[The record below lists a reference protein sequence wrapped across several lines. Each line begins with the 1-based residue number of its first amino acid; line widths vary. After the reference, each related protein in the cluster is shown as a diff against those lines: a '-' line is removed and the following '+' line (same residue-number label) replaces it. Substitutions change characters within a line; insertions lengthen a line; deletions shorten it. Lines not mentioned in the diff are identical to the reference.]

1 MAALPPNWEWDY
13 DGTRWFYRYKPNGH
27 VQFHFPKE
35 GDEFPDFF
43 DAMTPIPDLSPEE
56 KLESQQQ
63 MKRRIGGDPDPKSQM
78 RATGGPLADFG
89 MSRSGFGGPL
99 DDDDGAG
106 FFYQPENLMY
116 LGPGAYTDISPL
128 ADEDERDEIPRDRR
142 KSRDSANPKKERTT
156 LELAGSDK
164 TGVSP
169 LQSETNTPSV
179 KNSVPVR
186 ESAAVPEL
194 VAEEAVLIINTQ
206 ELPGP
211 SQPAIPSPGVPLLD
225 SVEKPHPTADPA
237 VQSPPWDPVGFVAEM
252 ATEHT
257 APAHIETHPDPVE
270 MGDNAVLAP
279 IETRIMDSGIAELP
293 ERTSPSDAKPPV
305 PSTHDLLHQTSM
317 SDHALYGATF
327 GTGSRPQN
335 SSPTD
340 SGKVR
345 TSTRPL
351 AVPPKLPLDDSL
363 PEVVPHQT
371 QSSTSTPTTQPFSI
385 ERKPSKTGPKQGTF
399 KPYVPGSTPNP
410 IPGKSQPKEPDFVR
424 RDHRNS
430 LAREASLML
439 GPRQSYETSNMPS
452 ILQPP
457 QIPPK
462 QPLESTQTLIQHPVN
477 PARPDA
483 TRTQTEPG
491 GVLTSVTQSSGPS
504 KGPLQYV
511 PSVLKP
517 ARGRPQEAAITL
529 PPPPSTKQVHSGST
543 QFAAFR
549 PGVHAAMPAP
559 GQIPHP
565 LAPTHAPQSLSG
577 ARPCVQRVETAPA
590 DHHTAGDHAPTPQF
604 GTRPSVVP
612 TLPAFLQRPTGQ
624 ADSARQPASRPQQH
638 ASSFSARARSRSD
651 LPQPLHNAHGTS
663 ASMIGQVQPP
673 PRPGSA
679 AIPRDES
686 PPKTSTVTRPQ
697 SAMDFMQGRPDPRI
711 DRVINQTT
719 PTPPPDRPRQTSYA
733 SSEVSSLGPPSGSQS
748 SGLPFQT
755 PSPLESNGRRPSSGF
770 FRSADAN
777 ASPMESA
784 TTPVPQRQNPF
795 DIQAAPL
802 RSPASRP
809 ASLSG
814 PSPTSTQPTTPGS
827 AGFDITAGPPE
838 VYGIASSKPSPGVS
852 QHASGMPGGRAAH
865 NVIEPIHSP
874 TDRQHSVPA
883 EGFAVIDSQPLPV
896 QSTSNGSSKYGTQQQ
911 QPYQQGQEIP
921 RPHSAQPVSSTSS
934 VGNQPGT
941 HPPYPLEEGQNIP
954 RLGDRPQRPT
964 VTPPTQQ
971 FLGPT
976 SPRTPGHILHPIQEH
991 HDSGATNQNVSG
1003 TAAFH
1008 NTDSSPRASPASVR
1022 QMSTGSSQYPS
1033 SAESPGGQG
1042 NMLGRGNVTSMPQAM
1057 SPAVATMGQTY
1068 SPVQSNPFQIS
1079 PTTTRMQPPTQV
1091 MRPGSTPQVMPHGK
1105 DKEKGGWLSKIMK
1118 GSGKP
1123 NVLQKPPPSPNTGPA
1138 SPHSPNTTRPA
1149 QGHNTG
1155 WVAAQQFNQATYN
1168 QQAPAAFQEIQQ
1180 PITSEPVSGPQ
1191 NFVPP
1196 PAGPILAPHTGGP
1209 EPMMKMQQAPAVE
1222 APQVAPRLQV
1232 DQSRRVNAT
1241 QSVEKTVSSLPPR
1254 GLSPATVAPS
1264 EHTADNMSDAASVS
1278 AISVSTMDVSE
1289 AQAQPVLKPQLV
1301 TVEKAPSVPDKHQL
1315 PSRVAA
1321 ASGSL
1326 SQSPPKTADPAT
1338 SSQPSVDSELTVEPL
1353 FSKRKSI
1360 AAAPPVPVV
1369 PSAPAANDKWAKKPA
1384 VDYSGDDWGDDPW
1397 DYA

>member
-43 DAMTPIPDLSPEE
+43 DAMSPIPDLSPEE

-63 MKRRIGGDPDPKSQM
+63 MKRRTGGDPDPKSKM
-78 RATGGPLADFG
+78 SATGGPLADFG
-89 MSRSGFGGPL
+89 MNRSGFGGPL
-99 DDDDGAG
+99 DDDDGAE

-142 KSRDSANPKKERTT
+142 KSRDSASPKKERTT

-186 ESAAVPEL
+186 ESTTVPES
-194 VAEEAVLIINTQ
+194 VTEEAVLIINTQ

-211 SQPAIPSPGVPLLD
+211 SQPAIPSPGVLLLD
-225 SVEKPHPTADPA
+225 SVEKPRPTAAPP

-279 IETRIMDSGIAELP
+279 IETRIMDPGIAELP
-293 ERTSPSDAKPPV
+293 EWTSPSDAKPPV

-335 SSPTD
+335 SSPTN

-385 ERKPSKTGPKQGTF
+385 ERKPSKTGPKRGTF

-410 IPGKSQPKEPDFVR
+410 IPDKWQPKEPDFVR

-439 GPRQSYETSNMPS
+439 GPRQSYETSNVPS

-462 QPLESTQTLIQHPVN
+462 QPLESTQTLIQRPVN

-483 TRTQTEPG
+483 TRTQTEPA

-517 ARGRPQEAAITL
+517 ARG
-529 PPPPSTKQVHSGST
+529 
-543 QFAAFR
+543 
-549 PGVHAAMPAP
+549 
-559 GQIPHP
+559 
-565 LAPTHAPQSLSG
+565 
-577 ARPCVQRVETAPA
+577 
-590 DHHTAGDHAPTPQF
+590 
-604 GTRPSVVP
+604 
-612 TLPAFLQRPTGQ
+612 
-624 ADSARQPASRPQQH
+624 
-638 ASSFSARARSRSD
+638 
-651 LPQPLHNAHGTS
+651 
-663 ASMIGQVQPP
+663 
-673 PRPGSA
+673 
-679 AIPRDES
+679 
-686 PPKTSTVTRPQ
+686 
-697 SAMDFMQGRPDPRI
+697 
-711 DRVINQTT
+711 
-719 PTPPPDRPRQTSYA
+719 
-733 SSEVSSLGPPSGSQS
+733 
-748 SGLPFQT
+748 
-755 PSPLESNGRRPSSGF
+755 F

-795 DIQAAPL
+795 EIQTVPL

-809 ASLSG
+809 ASFSA

-827 AGFDITAGPPE
+827 AGFDTTAGPPE
-838 VYGIASSKPSPGVS
+838 VSGMVSSKPSAGVS
-852 QHASGMPGGRAAH
+852 QHASGMPGGRAH
-865 NVIEPIHSP
+865 NVIEPIQSP

-883 EGFAVIDSQPLPV
+883 EVFAVMNSQPLPV
-896 QSTSNGSSKYGTQQQ
+896 QSTSNGSSKYGPQQQ
-911 QPYQQGQEIP
+911 QPYQQGQEMP
-921 RPHSAQPVSSTSS
+921 QPHSAQPVPSTSS

-971 FLGPT
+971 LLGPT

-1022 QMSTGSSQYPS
+1022 QMSTGSSQYSS
-1033 SAESPGGQG
+1033 SAESPSGQG

-1091 MRPGSTPQVMPHGK
+1091 MRPGSTPQVMSHGK

-1118 GSGKP
+1118 GSNKP

-1155 WVAAQQFNQATYN
+1155 RVAAQQSNQATYD
-1168 QQAPAAFQEIQQ
+1168 QQAPAVFQQIQQ
-1180 PITSEPVSGPQ
+1180 PITSEPVSRPQ
-1191 NFVPP
+1191 NFVPS
-1196 PAGPILAPHTGGP
+1196 PAGPILAPPTGGP

-1232 DQSRRVNAT
+1232 GQSKRADAT
-1241 QSVEKTVSSLPPR
+1241 QSVEQTVSSLPPR

-1264 EHTADNMSDAASVS
+1264 EPTADNMSDAASVS

-1301 TVEKAPSVPDKHQL
+1301 TVEKAPSVPDEHQL

-1326 SQSPPKTADPAT
+1326 SQSPPRTADPVT
-1338 SSQPSVDSELTVEPL
+1338 SSQPPVDSDLTVEPL

-1360 AAAPPVPVV
+1360 AAAPPVPVM

-1397 DYA
+1397 DFA

>member
-43 DAMTPIPDLSPEE
+43 DAMSPIPDLSPEE

-63 MKRRIGGDPDPKSQM
+63 MKRRTGGDPDPKSQM

-128 ADEDERDEIPRDRR
+128 ADEDERDEILRDRR
-142 KSRDSANPKKERTT
+142 KSRDSASPKKERTT

-186 ESAAVPEL
+186 ESTAVPES

-225 SVEKPHPTADPA
+225 SVEKPRPTAAPP
-237 VQSPPWDPVGFVAEM
+237 VQSPLWDPVGFVAEM

-257 APAHIETHPDPVE
+257 APAHIETRPDPVE
-270 MGDNAVLAP
+270 MGDNAILAP
-279 IETRIMDSGIAELP
+279 IETRIMDPGIAELP

-305 PSTHDLLHQTSM
+305 PSTHDLLQQTSM

-327 GTGSRPQN
+327 
-335 SSPTD
+335 
-340 SGKVR
+340 
-345 TSTRPL
+345 
-351 AVPPKLPLDDSL
+351 
-363 PEVVPHQT
+363 
-371 QSSTSTPTTQPFSI
+371 
-385 ERKPSKTGPKQGTF
+385 
-399 KPYVPGSTPNP
+399 
-410 IPGKSQPKEPDFVR
+410 
-424 RDHRNS
+424 
-430 LAREASLML
+430 
-439 GPRQSYETSNMPS
+439 
-452 ILQPP
+452 
-457 QIPPK
+457 
-462 QPLESTQTLIQHPVN
+462 
-477 PARPDA
+477 
-483 TRTQTEPG
+483 
-491 GVLTSVTQSSGPS
+491 
-504 KGPLQYV
+504 
-511 PSVLKP
+511 
-517 ARGRPQEAAITL
+517 
-529 PPPPSTKQVHSGST
+529 
-543 QFAAFR
+543 
-549 PGVHAAMPAP
+549 
-559 GQIPHP
+559 
-565 LAPTHAPQSLSG
+565 
-577 ARPCVQRVETAPA
+577 
-590 DHHTAGDHAPTPQF
+590 
-604 GTRPSVVP
+604 
-612 TLPAFLQRPTGQ
+612 
-624 ADSARQPASRPQQH
+624 
-638 ASSFSARARSRSD
+638 
-651 LPQPLHNAHGTS
+651 
-663 ASMIGQVQPP
+663 
-673 PRPGSA
+673 A
-679 AIPRDES
+679 AIPRAES
-686 PPKTSTVTRPQ
+686 PPKTGTVTRPQ

-777 ASPMESA
+777 GNPMESA

-795 DIQAAPL
+795 EIHTAPL

-809 ASLSG
+809 ASFSG

-827 AGFDITAGPPE
+827 AGFDTTAGPPE
-838 VYGIASSKPSPGVS
+838 ISGMVSSKPSAGV
-852 QHASGMPGGRAAH
+852 GRAAH
-865 NVIEPIHSP
+865 NVIEPIQSP

-883 EGFAVIDSQPLPV
+883 KEFAVMDSQSLPV
-896 QSTSNGSSKYGTQQQ
+896 QSTSNGSSKYGPQQQ

-921 RPHSAQPVSSTSS
+921 QPHSAQPVPSTSS

-941 HPPYPLEEGQNIP
+941 YPPYPLEEGQNIP

-964 VTPPTQQ
+964 VTLPTQQ

-1003 TAAFH
+1003 TAAFQ
-1008 NTDSSPRASPASVR
+1008 NTDSAPRASPAGVR
-1022 QMSTGSSQYPS
+1022 QLSTGSSQYPS

-1042 NMLGRGNVTSMPQAM
+1042 NMFGRGNVTSMPQAM

-1068 SPVQSNPFQIS
+1068 SPVQSNPFQVS
-1079 PTTTRMQPPTQV
+1079 LTTTRIQPPTQV
-1091 MRPGSTPQVMPHGK
+1091 MRPGSKAQVISHGK

-1118 GSGKP
+1118 GSSKP

-1138 SPHSPNTTRPA
+1138 SPHSPNSTRPA
-1149 QGHNTG
+1149 QGHSTG
-1155 WVAAQQFNQATYN
+1155 GVAAQQSNQATYN
-1168 QQAPAAFQEIQQ
+1168 QQAPAAFQQIQQ
-1180 PITSEPVSGPQ
+1180 AITSEPVSRPQ
-1191 NFVPP
+1191 DFVPP
-1196 PAGPILAPHTGGP
+1196 SAGPILAPPTGGP
-1209 EPMMKMQQAPAVE
+1209 ELIMKMQQAPTVE
-1222 APQVAPRLQV
+1222 SPQVAPRLQV
-1232 DQSRRVNAT
+1232 DQSQQADAT

-1315 PSRVAA
+1315 PSRVGA
-1321 ASGSL
+1321 ASGSS

-1338 SSQPSVDSELTVEPL
+1338 SSQPPVDCEHTVEPL
-1353 FSKRKSI
+1353 FSKRNSI
-1360 AAAPPVPVV
+1360 VAAPPVPVV
-1369 PSAPAANDKWAKKPA
+1369 PPAPVANDKWAKKPA

>member
-1 MAALPPNWEWDY
+1 MSALPPNWEWDY

-43 DAMTPIPDLSPEE
+43 DAMSPIPDLSPEE

-63 MKRRIGGDPDPKSQM
+63 MKRRTGGDPDPKSKM

-116 LGPGAYTDISPL
+116 LGPGAYNDVSPL

-142 KSRDSANPKKERTT
+142 KSRDSASPKKDRTT

-186 ESAAVPEL
+186 ESAAVPES

-225 SVEKPHPTADPA
+225 SVEKPRPTAA
-237 VQSPPWDPVGFVAEM
+237 RAIQSPPWDPVGVVAEM

-257 APAHIETHPDPVE
+257 APAHIEIHPDPVE

-279 IETRIMDSGIAELP
+279 IETRIMDPGIAELP
-293 ERTSPSDAKPPV
+293 ERTSPSDAKPLAS
-305 PSTHDLLHQTSM
+305 STHDLLHQTSM

-335 SSPTD
+335 SSPTN
-340 SGKVR
+340 SGQASTTTR
-345 TSTRPL
+345 PQNSSPTNSGQASTTTRPL
-351 AVPPKLPLDDSL
+351 AVPPKIPLDDSL
-363 PEVVPHQT
+363 PEVVPDQT
-371 QSSTSTPTTQPFSI
+371 QSSTSTSTAQPFSI
-385 ERKPSKTGPKQGTF
+385 KRKPSKTGAKQGTY

-410 IPGKSQPKEPDFVR
+410 IPDKPQSKEPEFVR

-462 QPLESTQTLIQHPVN
+462 QPLESTLTLIQHPVN

-483 TRTQTEPG
+483 TRTQTEPA
-491 GVLTSVTQSSGPS
+491 GVLTGVTHSSGPS

-511 PSVLKP
+511 PSVIKP
-517 ARGRPQEAAITL
+517 ARGRPQEAATTL
-529 PPPPSTKQVHSGST
+529 PPPSSANQVLSGST
-543 QFAAFR
+543 QFSAFR
-549 PGVHAAMPAP
+549 PGVQPKAPGP
-559 GQIPHP
+559 GQIPHSLTP
-565 LAPTHAPQSLSG
+565 SQAPQPLSG
-577 ARPCVQRVETAPA
+577 PRPCVQRVETAPVQA
-590 DHHTAGDHAPTPQF
+590 PLNHRMARDHASMVEP
-604 GTRPSVVP
+604 GTRPSAVP

-624 ADSARQPASRPQQH
+624 GDSGGQPASRSQPH
-638 ASSFSARARSRSD
+638 PSSFNARARSRSD
-651 LPQPLHNAHGTS
+651 LPQPLHNTHGTP
-663 ASMIGQVQPP
+663 AFTIGQVQPP

-679 AIPRDES
+679 AIPRAES
-686 PPKTSTVTRPQ
+686 PPKTSIATRPQ
-697 SAMDFMQGRPDPRI
+697 SAMDFMQGRSDPRI

-719 PTPPPDRPRQTSYA
+719 PTPPPERPRQTSHA

-748 SGLPFQT
+748 SGVPFQT

-777 ASPMESA
+777 AYPVEFA
-784 TTPVPQRQNPF
+784 ATPVPLRQNPF
-795 DIQAAPL
+795 EIQTGPL

-809 ASLSG
+809 ASFSG

-838 VYGIASSKPSPGVS
+838 ISSVVS
-852 QHASGMPGGRAAH
+852 AK
-865 NVIEPIHSP
+865 
-874 TDRQHSVPA
+874 
-883 EGFAVIDSQPLPV
+883 PLPA
-896 QSTSNGSSKYGTQQQ
+896 QATPNGSSKYDPQQ

-921 RPHSAQPVSSTSS
+921 RPHSAQPVPSDSG
-934 VGNQPGT
+934 VGNQPGAR
-941 HPPYPLEEGQNIP
+941 PPYPLEDGQNMP
-954 RLGDRPQRPT
+954 RPADRPQRPT
-964 VTPPTQQ
+964 VTPPSQQ
-971 FLGPT
+971 FLGPA

-991 HDSGATNQNVSG
+991 HDSGATNQNVSVIP
-1003 TAAFH
+1003 AFQ
-1008 NTDSSPRASPASVR
+1008 NTDSAPRASPASVR
-1022 QMSTGSSQYPS
+1022 QLPAGSSHYPS

-1042 NMLGRGNVTSMPQAM
+1042 NMMGRGNITSMPQAM
-1057 SPAVATMGQTY
+1057 SPAVATMGETY
-1068 SPVQSNPFQIS
+1068 SPVQSNPFQVS
-1079 PTTTRMQPPTQV
+1079 PTTTKMQPPTQV
-1091 MRPGSTPQVMPHGK
+1091 VRPGSTPQVMPQSAK
-1105 DKEKGGWLSKIMK
+1105 DKEKGGWRSKIMK

-1123 NVLQKPPPSPNTGPA
+1123 NVLQKPPSSPNTGPP
-1138 SPHSPNTTRPA
+1138 SPHSPNTARPAKGGQWAGSSA
-1149 QGHNTG
+1149 QGHNSG
-1155 WVAAQQFNQATYN
+1155 RVAAQQSNQATYI
-1168 QQAPAAFQEIQQ
+1168 QPAPAAFQQTQ
-1180 PITSEPVSGPQ
+1180 PITSEPVSRPQ
-1191 NFVPP
+1191 NSVPA
-1196 PAGPILAPHTGGP
+1196 PAGPILAPPTDRQ
-1209 EPMMKMQQAPAVE
+1209 EPVISMQQAPAVE
-1222 APQVAPRLQV
+1222 APQVAPRLHV
-1232 DQSRRVNAT
+1232 RSADAIQSM
-1241 QSVEKTVSSLPPR
+1241 EKILPPR

-1301 TVEKAPSVPDKHQL
+1301 TVEKAPLPPGKHQL

-1326 SQSPPKTADPAT
+1326 SQSPPKTVDPAI
-1338 SSQPSVDSELTVEPL
+1338 SFQPSVDSELTVEPL
-1353 FSKRKSI
+1353 FSKRKSV
-1360 AAAPPVPVV
+1360 AAAPPVPIV
-1369 PSAPAANDKWAKKPA
+1369 PPAPAANDKWAKKPA